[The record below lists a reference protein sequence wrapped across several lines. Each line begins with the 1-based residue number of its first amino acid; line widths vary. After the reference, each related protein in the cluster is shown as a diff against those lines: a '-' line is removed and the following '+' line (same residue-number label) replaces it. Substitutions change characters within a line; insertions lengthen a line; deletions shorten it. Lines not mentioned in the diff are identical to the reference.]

1 MHRGFTMSD
10 EEKLQHHQQLTV
22 TTDTPHTWAAMLAK
36 KFLERLGSSNTA
48 RQTPSIPRA
57 TSKATT

>member
-1 MHRGFTMSD
+1 MSD